1 MVLSA
6 VPTKTKISGLCL
18 PGLISITGVRLALWS
33 EGFLCGF
40 PIPFPLLFIDDV
52 PYNPL
57 PPPLL
62 YLSLLSRAPHPIK
75 IKSRQGKEVSI
86 VDCPQLFVFCC

>member
-62 YLSLLSRAPHPIK
+62 YLSLLWIVLSCLYFVAN
-75 IKSRQGKEVSI
+75 SASSWEVALTRSG
-86 VDCPQLFVFCC
+86 